1 MSKIAWITF
10 ENGELFFKQKVAEK
24 YITDY
29 ICNLPGANTDEEALQ
44 LDSEVVLRSIESQH
58 GLLVERAKSVYS
70 FSHLTFHEYFTARE
84 FIIGKN
90 SSEEALKS
98 LVSHLTDYRWQE
110 VFLFAVGMSSN
121 ADGLLLLMK
130 EKVDGIL
137 SGDEKLQDFLR
148 WVNEKSLMG
157 NISVKYLDIRV
168 GFFFWECLSSV
179 NFFFLKEASKST
191 EESEL
196 KNIRYLYQEF
206 IDSFNETSIFL
217 NDLMFEERFKHSGF
231 MLDVE
236 LYKLLSSV
244 KMSFEPNSG
253 TKNIIDSII
262 EYPSSTKNIIDSI
275 IEYPIDLEFKQK
287 LHQLKSELPNSNQP
301 KEKCEEW
308 LKINGQPWGNRFR
321 KLIIKYRNICHDW
334 QFNDEQ
340 RFALREYFYAN
351 GLLFNCLN
359 SDCYVSR
366 EVRQEIEDTL
376 LLSIAEIEKRNTAN
390 L

>member
-98 LVSHLTDYRWQE
+98 LVSHLTDYRWKE
-110 VFLFAVGMSSN
+110 VFLLAVGMSSN

-137 SGDEKLQDFLR
+137 SGDEKLQIFLK
-148 WVNEKSLMG
+148 WVNEKSL
-157 NISVKYLDIRV
+157 ICDVSVEPLVFPLFY
-168 GFFFWECLSSV
+168 FFFECTFNVL
-179 NFFFLKEASKST
+179 FFVHEEVSKFT
-191 EESEL
+191 EESDIN
-196 KNIRYLYQEF
+196 NINYFYQEF
-206 IDSFNETSIFL
+206 ISGFDKAYIFFN
-217 NDLMFEERFKHSGF
+217 NLMFEEELKNYDL
-231 MLDVE
+231 MLDIE
-236 LYKLLSSV
+236 LYQLLDSV
-244 KMSFEPNSG
+244 KMPYFYIYSHPKN
-253 TKNIIDSII
+253 TIYNII
-262 EYPSSTKNIIDSI
+262 KNR
-275 IEYPIDLEFKQK
+275 IDLEFKEE
-287 LHQLKSELPNSNQP
+287 LYQLKSELPNSNQP
-301 KEKCEEW
+301 KKKFEEW
-308 LKINGQPWGNRFR
+308 LKTNGQACSDKLR
-321 KLIIKYRNICHDW
+321 KLIIKYRNICHYW

-340 RFALREYFYAN
+340 LFALRDYYYAN

-366 EVRQEIEDTL
+366 KVRQEIEDTL
-376 LLSIAEIEKRNTAN
+376 LLPIAEIQKRNTAS